1 MKEITR
7 LSLDNDM
14 DLVLVH
20 KRTMKLGELAGL
32 SLALQTTFAT
42 AVSEVARNVIE
53 YGHSASLVLGIIA
66 DLKDP
71 EKFLVARIRD
81 RNKNLTDRIN
91 EGLIYAKRLVDNFN
105 IEVSDHGV
113 EMILH
118 FKIPGA
124 QKIISSRIEQWIIN
138 FNVEAPISPY
148 DEIKRKNKQLQEL
161 AEKLRES
168 EIQYKELTNSL
179 PVIIFSMREDGELLY
194 ANSWLE
200 EFTGESLLQLNL
212 NKWANIIPPE
222 DLTAKWELWYHHVAE
237 NKPLIQEIRLKSAHT
252 GEYTWHQLSAFP
264 LADENGITLY
274 WTGFIVDIHA
284 SKVMVQTL
292 RDNRELKEI
301 KLQMEETVQELKR
314 SNLELEQFA
323 YAASH
328 DLQEPLRKI
337 IFYSDY
343 LYKNYALQID
353 DRGKLYFNNM
363 VSASQ
368 RMTQLI
374 NDLLNFSRIYQDNL
388 QLKHTDL
395 NIIAA
400 EAVSDLEI
408 GINAKQVIIEIAALP
423 ILQVYP
429 IQMRQLFQ
437 NLLSNAVKFSD
448 DQKIPR
454 VKIYA
459 LIRSTE
465 VQLIFEDN
473 GVGFHE
479 KYLDKMFSLF
489 QRLHSREKY
498 KGTGIGL
505 AMCKKIAD
513 LHNGTISA
521 TSEPGNGARFI
532 VTLPKEAIIS

>member
-1 MKEITR
+1 MQEITHI
-7 LSLDNDM
+7 SLETDM

-42 AVSEVARNVIE
+42 AVSEVARNVID
-53 YGHSASLVLGIIA
+53 YGLNASLDLGIIA

-71 EKFLVARIRD
+71 DKFLIAKIKD
-81 RNKNLTDRIN
+81 QNNNLTDRIN
-91 EGLIYAKRLVDNFN
+91 EGLVYARRLVDKFDLISTEDG
-105 IEVSDHGV
+105 IE
-113 EMILH
+113 ILLH

-124 QKIISSRIEQWIIN
+124 QKIISSRIEQWIVS
-138 FNVEAPISPY
+138 FNVEPPVSPY

-161 AEKLRES
+161 AEKLKES
-168 EIQYKELTNSL
+168 EMKYKELTNSL
-179 PVIIFSMREDGELLY
+179 PMIIFSMREDGELLF

-200 EFTGESLLQLNL
+200 EFTGETTQQLNV
-212 NKWANIIPPE
+212 NKWANVMAPE
-222 DLTAKWELWYHHVAE
+222 DFSGRWEQWYHHVAE
-237 NKPLIQEIRLKSAHT
+237 NKPLIEEIRLKNAST
-252 GEYTWHQLSAFP
+252 NEYTWHQLSAFP
-264 LADENGITLY
+264 LPDENGKTLY

-284 SKVMVQTL
+284 RKLMEQTL
-292 RDNRELKEI
+292 KDNRELTEVKV
-301 KLQMEETVQELKR
+301 QMEEKVRELKR

-337 IFYSDY
+337 VFYSDY
-343 LYKNYALQID
+343 LFKNYSTQID
-353 DRGKLYFNNM
+353 ERGQLYFNNM
-363 VSASQ
+363 VGASQ

-374 NDLLNFSRIYQDNL
+374 HDLLNFSRIYRDNL
-388 QLKHTDL
+388 HLEKTDL
-395 NIIAA
+395 NMIAA
-400 EAVSDLEI
+400 EAMNDLEV
-408 GINAKQVIIEIAALP
+408 GINAKQAVIEIAPLP
-423 ILQVYP
+423 VMFIYP

-437 NLLSNAVKFSD
+437 NLLSNAIKFSD
-448 DQKIPR
+448 EQRTPHI
-454 VKIYA
+454 KIYA
-459 LIRSTE
+459 LSGSKD

-498 KGTGIGL
+498 AGTGIGL

-532 VTLPKEAIIS
+532 VTLPKEVA

>member
-1 MKEITR
+1 MQEITR
-7 LSLDNDM
+7 ISLETDM

-53 YGHSASLVLGIIA
+53 YGNGASLVLGIIA
-66 DLKDP
+66 DLKEP
-71 EKFLVARIRD
+71 EKFLVAKIKD
-81 RNKNLTDRIN
+81 RNRNLTDRIN
-91 EGLIYAKRLVDNFN
+91 EGLIYAKRLVDSFN
-105 IEVSDHGV
+105 IEVSDHGI
-113 EMILH
+113 EMVMH

-124 QKIISSRIEQWIIN
+124 QKIISSRIEQWIIS
-138 FNVEAPISPY
+138 FNVEPPVSPY

-168 EIQYKELTNSL
+168 EKQYKELTNSL
-179 PVIIFSMREDGELLY
+179 PMIIFSMREDGELLY

-200 EFTGESLLQLNL
+200 EFTGESLLQLNV
-212 NKWANIIPPE
+212 NKWANVVYPE
-222 DLTAKWELWYHHVAE
+222 DLAPRWEQWYQHVAE
-237 NKPLIQEIRLKSAHT
+237 NKPLTQEIRLKNVQT
-252 GEYTWHQLSAFP
+252 NEYTWHQLSAFP
-264 LADENGITLY
+264 LADENGKILY
-274 WTGFIVDIHA
+274 WTGFIVNIHA
-284 SKVMVQTL
+284 RKIMEQTL
-292 RDNRELKEI
+292 KDNRELKEI
-301 KLQMEETVQELKR
+301 KLQMEEKVKELKR

-337 IFYSDY
+337 VFYGDY
-343 LYKNYALQID
+343 LAKQYAEQVD
-353 DRGKLYFNNM
+353 ERGQLYFTNM
-363 VSASQ
+363 LGASQ

-374 NDLLNFSRIYQDNL
+374 NDLLNFSRIYRDNL
-388 QLKHTDL
+388 QLEKTDL
-395 NIIAA
+395 NLIAA
-400 EAVSDLEI
+400 EVMNDLEV
-408 GINAKQVIIEIAALP
+408 GINAKQVIVEISSLP
-423 ILQVYP
+423 VMNVYP

-437 NLLSNAVKFSD
+437 NLLSNAIKFSD
-448 DQKIPR
+448 DQRTPH

-459 LIRSTE
+459 LNGGAD

-479 KYLDKMFSLF
+479 KYLEKMFSLF

-498 KGTGIGL
+498 QGTGIGL

-513 LHNGTISA
+513 LHNGTITA
-521 TSEPGNGARFI
+521 RSEPGNGARFI
-532 VTLPKEAIIS
+532 VTLPKEA

>member
-1 MKEITR
+1 MQEITHF
-7 LSLDNDM
+7 SLETDM

-53 YGHSASLVLGIIA
+53 YGHNATLSLGIIA

-71 EKFLVARIRD
+71 DKYLVAKIKD
-81 RNKNLTDRIN
+81 RNTSLNERIN
-91 EGLIYAKRLVDNFN
+91 EGLVYAKRLVDKFN
-105 IEVSDHGV
+105 IESTATGV
-113 EMILH
+113 TILLH
-118 FKIPGA
+118 FKIPGV
-124 QKIISSRIEQWIIN
+124 QKIISSRIEQWIIS
-138 FNVEAPISPY
+138 FNVEAPVSPY

-168 EIQYKELTNSL
+168 ETQYKELTNSL
-179 PVIIFSMREDGELLY
+179 PMIIFSMREDGELIY
-194 ANSWLE
+194 SNSWLE
-200 EFTGESLLQLNL
+200 EFSGETLLQLNL
-212 NKWANIIPPE
+212 NKWANIVAPE
-222 DLTAKWELWYHHVAE
+222 DHQPRWELWWKHVAE
-237 NKPLIQEIRLKSAHT
+237 DRPLVQEIRLKEAST
-252 GEYTWHQLSAFP
+252 GNYLWHQLSAFP
-264 LADENGITLY
+264 LKDENGETLY
-274 WTGFIVDIHA
+274 WTGFIVNIHDR
-284 SKVMVQTL
+284 KIMEQTL
-292 RDNRELKEI
+292 KDNRELKEI
-301 KLQMEETVQELKR
+301 RSQLEDTVRELKR

-337 IFYSDY
+337 VFYSDY
-343 LYKNYALQID
+343 LFKHYAQQVD
-353 DRGKLYFNNM
+353 ERGQLYFNNM

-374 NDLLNFSRIYQDNL
+374 HDLLNFSKIYRDNL
-388 QLKHTDL
+388 QLQKTDL
-395 NIIAA
+395 NEIAA
-400 EAVSDLEI
+400 VAVNDLEVA
-408 GINAKQVIIEIAALP
+408 INAKHAVIEIAPLP
-423 ILQVYP
+423 VMNVYP
-429 IQMRQLFQ
+429 IQMQQLFQ
-437 NLLSNAVKFSD
+437 NLLSNAIKFSD
-448 DQKIPR
+448 DQRIPH

-459 LIRSTE
+459 LNGGNE

-498 KGTGIGL
+498 EGTGIGL

-513 LHNGTISA
+513 LHDGSISA
-521 TSEPGNGARFI
+521 VSKPGNGARFI
-532 VTLPKEAIIS
+532 VTLPKEVN

>member
-1 MKEITR
+1 MSSMQEITR

-53 YGHSASLVLGIIA
+53 YGNGASLVLGIIA
-66 DLKDP
+66 DLKEP
-71 EKFLVARIRD
+71 EKFLVAKIKD

-91 EGLIYAKRLVDNFN
+91 EGLIYAKRLVDSFN
-105 IEVSDHGV
+105 IEVSDQGI
-113 EMILH
+113 EMLMY
-118 FKIPGA
+118 FKIPGV
-124 QKIISSRIEQWIIN
+124 QKIISSRIEQWIIS
-138 FNVEAPISPY
+138 FNVEPPVSPY

-168 EIQYKELTNSL
+168 ETQYKELTNSL
-179 PVIIFSMREDGELLY
+179 PMIIFSMREDGELLY
-194 ANSWLE
+194 TNSWLE

-222 DLTAKWELWYHHVAE
+222 DLTARWELWYHNVAE
-237 NKPLIQEIRLKSAHT
+237 NKPHSQEIRLRSAHS

-264 LADENGITLY
+264 LADENGRTLY
-274 WTGFIVDIHA
+274 WTGFIVNIHA
-284 SKVMVQTL
+284 RKLMEQTL
-292 RDNRELKEI
+292 KDNQELNDV
-301 KLQMEETVQELKR
+301 KLQMEDKVRELKR

-337 IFYSDY
+337 VFYSDY
-343 LYKNYALQID
+343 LYKHYAEQID
-353 DRGKLYFNNM
+353 ERGQMYFTNM
-363 VSASQ
+363 VGASQ

-374 NDLLNFSRIYQDNL
+374 NDLLNFSRIYHDNL
-388 QLKHTDL
+388 HLEVTDL
-395 NIIAA
+395 NLIAA
-400 EAVSDLEI
+400 EAVSDLEV
-408 GINAKQVIIEIAALP
+408 GINAKQVIVEIASLP
-423 ILQVYP
+423 VMQVYP

-437 NLLSNAVKFSD
+437 NLLSNAIKFSD
-448 DQKIPR
+448 DQRTPH

-459 LIRSTE
+459 VNGGKD

-473 GVGFHE
+473 GVGFNE

-498 KGTGIGL
+498 QGTGIGL

-521 TSEPGNGARFI
+521 KSEPGNGARFI
-532 VTLPKEAIIS
+532 VTLPKEA